1 MHQAMQAELTTSGH
15 ISRNETWEARS
26 TGVAAI
32 NVVTFCIHTEISTQ
46 LAFIDIWKEEVSS
59 VTVQKCINKVNIIGI
74 CVVCTS
80 HDCVTC
86 AVESIS
92 LIARVTAAVV
102 TSNGIDA
109 VSISITV
116 IETTQLTL
124 INI

>member
-1 MHQAMQAELTTSGH
+1 MEAKLTASCL
-15 ISRNETWEARS
+15 ISRNESWEARS
-26 TGVAAI
+26 AGVAASS
-32 NVVTFCIHTEISTQ
+32 VVTFCIHTEISTQ

-59 VTVQKCINKVNIIGI
+59 VTVHRKVNIIGI
-74 CVVCTS
+74 CVCTS

-109 VSISITV
+109 VSILITV
-116 IETTQLTL
+116 IKTTQLTL